1 MATTFAHYTTP
12 PPWPGVQLYVPSG
25 RIFMRRSG
33 RVGGPRVLLLHGW
46 AVHGGMYEGMRA
58 ALEQH
63 FELLVPDLRGHGY
76 SATPAKPGRWQIEH
90 FADDLVAALD
100 QLEIDA
106 LHLGGYSMGGFVAL
120 ALAQKIPDR
129 VRSFA
134 IICSAARQAHTQRRG
149 LRYAEAFFR
158 VAPPATMQ
166 VLARRLLS
174 GPGTPDEFNRVMQW
188 LLGYNTRGG
197 ISGAA
202 RAMSRADLRDGLAA
216 LTQPALVVTAEH
228 DVAIP
233 RHASDELIDL
243 LPNVTHR
250 HWSDA
255 GHALVASHGDQ
266 LAGELVEF
274 FTAHETDP

>member
-1 MATTFAHYTTP
+1 MATDFGSYATP
-12 PPWPGVQLYVPSG
+12 PPWPGVQLYVPAG

-33 RVGGPRVLLLHGW
+33 NPRGPKLLLLHGW

-58 ALEQH
+58 ELEKH

-76 SATPAKPGRWQIEH
+76 SSTPARPTRWEIEH
-90 FADDLVAALD
+90 FAEDLVAALD
-100 QLEIDA
+100 QLEIETV
-106 LHLGGYSMGGFVAL
+106 HLGGYSMGGFVAL
-120 ALAQKIPDR
+120 ALAQAIPER
-129 VRSFA
+129 VQRLA
-134 IICSAARQAHTQRRG
+134 IMCSAARQADDQRRN
-149 LRYAEAFFR
+149 LRLAEALFK

-174 GPGTPDEFNRVMQW
+174 GPSTPDELNRVMQW

-202 RAMSRADLRDGLAA
+202 GAMRRADLRDGLAA

-228 DVAIP
+228 DVAISS
-233 RHASDELIDL
+233 RASGELISL
-243 LPNVTHR
+243 LPNATHR
-250 HWSDA
+250 HWDDA

-266 LAGELVEF
+266 LAQALIEF
-274 FTAHETDP
+274 FIAHGAQ